1 MSGEGSDAL
10 SQVYDNINGEP
21 PAGQHQGF
29 WNTGDEGRVDSKHAK
44 SNHEK
49 KSVIN
54 PHHGTFR
61 NIAGLDSPKL
71 STSRKIKKITH
82 TRHAKEHSRVTGGE
96 KKKIYDWILDLKSKI
111 KKRNKNMPVRDTK
124 RTTEEL

>member
-1 MSGEGSDAL
+1 MGSHQLGNTRDSGTLAMK
-10 SQVYDNINGEP
+10 
-21 PAGQHQGF
+21 
-29 WNTGDEGRVDSKHAK
+29 GRVDSRHAK

-71 STSRKIKKITH
+71 STSRKIKKIAH
-82 TRHAKEHSRVTGGE
+82 TRHAKEHSRVTEG